1 MFAEITEAAM
11 TTTTVTAPDGAAIA
25 VESIGTG
32 PGVVVVNG
40 GAVSGKDYRRLARR
54 LADRFTVH
62 LFNRR
67 NRPGS
72 ADLPETGYSVQVDID
87 DIAAVLA
94 STGSTRLIGHS
105 IGGFIALRAAMTL
118 PVDRLALYDP
128 AVQVDNLFPAD
139 YLDDFE
145 DAITR
150 NDHVRAVAVVGKG
163 LRAGGR
169 LSDLPMGVQLQ
180 IAKLFLLSPIG
191 KQWQRTIHTV
201 PGEAREA
208 IRHGGSADLYAG
220 VTADV
225 LLASGSRSPYYYAPI
240 NERLTAAIPKARVI
254 IVPRAGHDAP
264 NRGGRNVATPIADF
278 LA

>member
-1 MFAEITEAAM
+1 MA
-11 TTTTVTAPDGAAIA
+11 TTTVTAPDGAAIT

-40 GAVSGKDYRRLARR
+40 GAVSAKDYRRLAR
-54 LADRFTVH
+54 AMGDRFTVH
-62 LFNRR
+62 RFNRR

-72 ADLPETGYSVQVDID
+72 ADLPAAGYSVQVDID
-87 DIAAVLA
+87 DISGVLA
-94 STGSTRLIGHS
+94 STGSTRLFGHS

-128 AVQVDNLFPAD
+128 AVQVDGLFPVD

-145 DAITR
+145 DALTKKEY
-150 NDHVRAVAVVGKG
+150 VRAVAVVGKG

-169 LSDLPMGVQLQ
+169 LSDLPMGFQRQL
-180 IAKLFLLSPIG
+180 AKLFLMSPIG
-191 KQWQRTIHTV
+191 KEWQQTIHTV
-201 PGEAREA
+201 PGESREA
-208 IRHGGSADLYAG
+208 VRHGGSADLYAG

-225 LLASGSRSPYYYAPI
+225 LLASGARSPDYYAPT
-240 NERLTAAIPKARVI
+240 NERLAAAIPKARAI

-264 NRGGRNVATPIADF
+264 NRAGRNVVTPIADF